1 MNYKNI
7 IKSRAVRVQIMRAL
21 SFAPDR
27 WMLKLQY
34 RIKTGHKLDLKHPKR
49 FTEKLQWYKLNY
61 RDPLMALCVDK
72 YAVREYVKSVGLEQI
87 LNPIYGVFESP
98 EQVKWEE
105 LPQQFVAKDTLGG
118 GGNDVLICK
127 DKSRLD
133 KDAFYQILARWIQ
146 PVKGKHPGR
155 EWVYDNAK
163 HRILIEKYIPSDPA
177 TGGLIDYKFFCFQ
190 GKAEYLYVIAD
201 RKVGEKAG
209 FGIFTP
215 DFKQLPYERADE
227 RPLERIIEQPDN
239 YREMLSVAEK
249 LAKPF
254 PHARIDL
261 YDQDGRILFGEITFF
276 DGSGY
281 MTFKPDGFDL
291 IMGEKFI
298 IGEETR

>member
-7 IKSRAVRVQIMRAL
+7 IKSRAVRIQIMRTL
-21 SFAPDR
+21 SFVPDR

-34 RIKTGHKLDLKHPKR
+34 RIKTGHKLNLKHPKR
-49 FTEKLQWYKLNY
+49 YTEKLQWYKLNY
-61 RDPLMALCVDK
+61 RDPLMAQCVDK

-127 DKSRLD
+127 DKGCLD
-133 KDAFYQILARWIQ
+133 KDAFYQTLARWVQ

-209 FGIFTP
+209 VGIFTP

-227 RPLERIIEQPDN
+227 RPLQRKIEQPGN
-239 YREMLSVAEK
+239 YREMLSVAER

-261 YDQDGRILFGEITFF
+261 YDQDGKILFGEITFF

-281 MTFKPDGFDL
+281 MTFKPGEFDL
-291 IMGEKFI
+291 IMGEKFLLP
-298 IGEETR
+298 TK